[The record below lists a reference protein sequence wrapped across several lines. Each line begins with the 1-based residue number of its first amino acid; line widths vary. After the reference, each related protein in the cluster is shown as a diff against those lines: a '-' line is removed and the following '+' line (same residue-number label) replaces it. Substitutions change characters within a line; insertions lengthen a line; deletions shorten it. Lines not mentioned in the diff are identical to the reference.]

1 MRRPQ
6 DVERA
11 ESSAPRFFLYTPV
24 RTKDVSGY
32 LIIFA
37 IISPIYQK
45 VRNDKPL
52 FIWQA
57 EVLDGIQLGLVMEAC
72 RDLNRGKSDDEEKYF
87 RGITVRDENT
97 KLKHSHAQGEQVG
110 YVVTTRTLPLEEYLR
125 IVRRLLEDNQSR
137 VPMIVYLPFRY
148 QPVDLPGEQYVC
160 NPDFELWAKDW
171 ADSIIPDFIRGDG
184 DQSGITYRW
193 YNRYND
199 PDRGGCHSPAAWLA
213 VGSFLNGSVKLTRN
227 YRKNYGISDLGE
239 NLIRS
244 DFQATISASKSCISN
259 DVIDDFIKYLKNNG

>member
-1 MRRPQ
+1 M
-6 DVERA
+6 
-11 ESSAPRFFLYTPV
+11 
-24 RTKDVSGY
+24 K
-32 LIIFA
+32 
-37 IISPIYQK
+37 
-45 VRNDKPL
+45 NDKPL
-52 FIWQA
+52 FIWQS

-72 RDLNRGKSDDEEKYF
+72 RDLNRGKSDNEKKHF

-97 KLKHSHAQGEQVG
+97 KLKHPHAQDEQVG

-125 IVRRLLEDNQSR
+125 IVRRLLEDNQSH

-171 ADSIIPDFIRGDG
+171 VDSTIPDFIRGDG
-184 DQSGITYRW
+184 EQSGITYRW

-199 PDRGGCHSPAAWLA
+199 PDQGWCDTPAAWLA

-227 YRKNYGISDLGE
+227 YRKNYGIRDLGE
-239 NLIRS
+239 NIIHS
-244 DFQATISASKSCISN
+244 DFQAAISASESCISN
-259 DVIDDFIKYLKNNG
+259 DVIDDFIKYLKTMVDQNRISLYYETAQTYSLILLSAKNF

>member
-1 MRRPQ
+1 MKSIDQ
-6 DVERA
+6 TGVLALLKARA
-11 ESSAPRFFLYTPV
+11 ECPGQCA
-24 RTKDVSGY
+24 
-32 LIIFA
+32 
-37 IISPIYQK
+37 
-45 VRNDKPL
+45 DKPL
-52 FIWQA
+52 FIWQS

-72 RDLNRGKSDDEEKYF
+72 RDLNRGKSDDEKKHF

-97 KLKHSHAQGEQVG
+97 KLKHPHAQGEQVG
-110 YVVTTRTLPLEEYLR
+110 NVVTTRTLPLEEYLR
-125 IVRRLLEDNQSR
+125 IVRRLLEDNQSH

-171 ADSIIPDFIRGDG
+171 ADSTIPDFIRGDG

-199 PDRGGCHSPAAWLA
+199 PDRGGCDTPAAWLA

-227 YRKNYGISDLGE
+227 YRKNYGIRNLGE

-244 DFQATISASKSCISN
+244 DFQAAISASKSCISN
-259 DVIDDFIKYLKNNG
+259 DVINDFIKYLKNNYYCPLNNS